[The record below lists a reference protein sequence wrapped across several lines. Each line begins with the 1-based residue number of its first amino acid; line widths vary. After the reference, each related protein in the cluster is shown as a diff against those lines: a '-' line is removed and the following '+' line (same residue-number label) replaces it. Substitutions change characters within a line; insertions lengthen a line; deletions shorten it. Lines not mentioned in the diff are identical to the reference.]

1 MSSYAVIQT
10 GGKQYRVQPG
20 DVIDV
25 EKLEEEV
32 GARVALSDVLLV
44 GEDDAVSVGTPTVD
58 GAQVTA
64 EVADQFRGPKII
76 VYKYKA
82 KTRYRRKNG
91 HRQSYTRLRIRHIL
105 TGGAEEPEE
114 VVAEPVAEET
124 VEEAAPAPAPAPAP
138 RRRRR
143 TAQPAA
149 ATEEQA
155 VEAVAEE
162 PVASA
167 EEAEAVEA
175 VAEEPVASSEEAEAV
190 EAVEEEPVA
199 SSEEPE
205 AAETGEADSPSGGT
219 LRGRKEGRVT
229 APLNRGEGTRE

>member
-124 VEEAAPAPAPAPAP
+124 VEEAAPAPAP

-155 VEAVAEE
+155 AEAVAEE
-162 PVASA
+162 PVASS

-205 AAETGEADSPSGGT
+205 AAEAGEADSQAEEPS
-219 LRGRKEGRVT
+219 EGEKK
-229 APLNRGEGTRE
+229 AE

>member
-76 VYKYKA
+76 IYKYKA

-114 VVAEPVAEET
+114 VVAEPVVEEV
-124 VEEAAPAPAPAPAP
+124 VEEAAPAPAP

-143 TAQPAA
+143 AAQPAA

-155 VEAVAEE
+155 VEAAAEE
-162 PVASA
+162 PVTSA

-175 VAEEPVASSEEAEAV
+175 VAEEPVASSV
-190 EAVEEEPVA
+190 
-199 SSEEPE
+199 EPE
-205 AAETGEADSPSGGT
+205 ASEAGEADAPGGGT
-219 LRGRKEGRVT
+219 LRRRKEGRVT
-229 APLNRGEGTRE
+229 APFNGGEGTRE